1 MGECHR
7 PRGLCP
13 LCRVGE
19 RACIQAGHHCA
30 HASLST
36 LPFPPP
42 LPTSSLAQCAE
53 WDRTLSEDPSTN
65 RMAESLDLY
74 ASTLSELATL
84 GIPVSLMLTSE
95 DELRAQLLT
104 DPYKCVESLCT
115 ILGVAIGE
123 EEGGDGPLPD
133 NLNTMSEGELHRR
146 VVGAITRKY
155 QALGRCDAAYVL
167 NATSADAVCVC
178 AHRALPLGFSDSPHS
193 RSCVRAQVVT
203 SALDATVMLT
213 LTSFGRSG
221 RRQAYFDS
229 MAAAAG
235 QSRGSD
241 SFVSHNAQY

>member
-13 LCRVGE
+13 ICRVGTSE
-19 RACIQAGHHCA
+19 RASSKRGIIVP

-42 LPTSSLAQCAE
+42 LSPLSLAQCAE

-133 NLNTMSEGELHRR
+133 DLNTMSEGELHRR

-178 AHRALPLGFSDSPHS
+178 
-193 RSCVRAQVVT
+193 VRTECIA
-203 SALDATVMLT
+203 S
-213 LTSFGRSG
+213 
-221 RRQAYFDS
+221 
-229 MAAAAG
+229 
-235 QSRGSD
+235 
-241 SFVSHNAQY
+241 

>member
-1 MGECHR
+1 MR
-7 PRGLCP
+7 IVSSLSR
-13 LCRVGE
+13 RYE
-19 RACIQAGHHCA
+19 RASKRGIIVHTH
-30 HASLST
+30 LSQPSPSH
-36 LPFPPP
+36 LLSP
-42 LPTSSLAQCAE
+42 LSSLQCAE

-95 DELRAQLLT
+95 DELRTQLLT

-178 AHRALPLGFSDSPHS
+178 AHTGASPLECLSLSLTLFTHA
-193 RSCVRAQVVT
+193 CVHAQVVT

>member
-1 MGECHR
+1 MSSATR
-7 PRGLCP
+7 IVSYLSR
-13 LCRVGE
+13 RYE
-19 RACIQAGHHCA
+19 RACILQAGHHCA

-42 LPTSSLAQCAE
+42 SLLSLSLQCAE

-178 AHRALPLGFSDSPHS
+178 
-193 RSCVRAQVVT
+193 VRTECIA
-203 SALDATVMLT
+203 S
-213 LTSFGRSG
+213 
-221 RRQAYFDS
+221 
-229 MAAAAG
+229 
-235 QSRGSD
+235 
-241 SFVSHNAQY
+241 

>member
-1 MGECHR
+1 
-7 PRGLCP
+7 
-13 LCRVGE
+13 
-19 RACIQAGHHCA
+19 
-30 HASLST
+30 
-36 LPFPPP
+36 
-42 LPTSSLAQCAE
+42 
-53 WDRTLSEDPSTN
+53 
-65 RMAESLDLY
+65 MAESLDLY

-178 AHRALPLGFSDSPHS
+178 AHRGASPLDFSDSLS
-193 RSCVRAQVVT
+193 LS
-203 SALDATVMLT
+203 LT
-213 LTSFGRSG
+213 LSL
-221 RRQAYFDS
+221 
-229 MAAAAG
+229 
-235 QSRGSD
+235 SD
-241 SFVSHNAQY
+241 SLHSLALACMHRW